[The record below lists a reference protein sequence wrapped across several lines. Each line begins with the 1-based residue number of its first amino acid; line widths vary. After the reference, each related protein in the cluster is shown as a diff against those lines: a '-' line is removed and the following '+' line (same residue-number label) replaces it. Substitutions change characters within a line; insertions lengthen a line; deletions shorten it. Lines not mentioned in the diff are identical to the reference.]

1 MFRRTAAD
9 KVVLMETVIATIVV
23 LLLAFGLISLRIL
36 FVKDGEFKGTCS
48 TNNPMLAK
56 KLGPCVACGK
66 KRGEP
71 CLKEAAKQL

>member
-1 MFRRTAAD
+1 MATIILTV
-9 KVVLMETVIATIVV
+9 VVLSLVVGGLAT
-23 LLLAFGLISLRIL
+23 RIL
-36 FVKDGEFKGTCS
+36 LVRDGEFKGTCS

-71 CLKEAAKQL
+71 CLKDAVEAS

>member
-1 MFRRTAAD
+1 
-9 KVVLMETVIATIVV
+9 METIILTIVV
-23 LLLAFGLISLRIL
+23 LVLAFGGMALRIL
-36 FVKDGEFKGTCS
+36 FVKGGEFKGTCA

-71 CLKEAAKQL
+71 CLKDELAAHQEAHA